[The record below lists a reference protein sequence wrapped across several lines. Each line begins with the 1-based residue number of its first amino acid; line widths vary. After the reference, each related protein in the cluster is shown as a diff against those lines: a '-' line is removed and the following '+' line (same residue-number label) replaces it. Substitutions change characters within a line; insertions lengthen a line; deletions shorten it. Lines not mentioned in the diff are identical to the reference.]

1 MRTQIEISTDNDNI
15 EKYSNEIAIIW
26 NALLNQTL
34 RIQLSYEKFVQ
45 DFIMVLIF

>member
-26 NALLNQTL
+26 NALLNQTQG
-34 RIQLSYEKFVQ
+34 IQFNHKKIVQ
-45 DFIMVLIF
+45 DFIMVLI